1 MISKIGKYSLF
12 LVRNLPKTFYTFNK
26 VSFGYI
32 AISQNKLHY
41 QKNKYNF
48 SQAPHQNISKS
59 NF

>member
-26 VSFGYI
+26 VSFEYI

-41 QKNKYNF
+41 QKNKYKF
-48 SQAPHQNISKS
+48 SQAAH
-59 NF
+59 